1 MRGVQSFGDKWAFW
15 RITSAPCRERVRSS
29 NGKIAAA
36 VGLTAHELTRRIRSP
51 RQAGGESVSQSPLKD
66 KAFSSF
72 LDQNPPFAL
81 RLKMSFA
88 DRAVK
93 LGGNE
98 ARVPLHEG
106 SIVLPDLEAL
116 LSGLNRA

>member
-1 MRGVQSFGDKWAFW
+1 MGLIARALAW
-15 RITSAPCRERVRSS
+15 R
-29 NGKIAAA
+29 
-36 VGLTAHELTRRIRSP
+36 AHPLVK
-51 RQAGGESVSQSPLKD
+51 AGGESVSQSPLKD

-98 ARVPLHEG
+98 ARLPLHEG
-106 SIVLPDLEAL
+106 SIVLPDLGAL